1 MEFLARPSVLASLI
15 DSLVLFGE
23 YDRRDRIDESGELL
37 PVPAIPFTAS
47 EILTSSV
54 AVIED
59 NVTKPEGLRRLFALL
74 DRPPP
79 LPSSPVADLWY
90 KVMAHLLARKSKE
103 LSLYIK
109 QNDVLSRVVN
119 HIDTECVFNLLLTM
133 LNTEATLESYPLS
146 SLFFIHF
153 DDDLE
158 REKNTS
164 GPIYNSSMPWPKS

>member
-1 MEFLARPSVLASLI
+1 MTISPDPAERLTTLLQRADSSITAIFAQEELHDDFYTRWRTKDSLLTEYLARPSVLASLI

-47 EILTSSV
+47 EILTSNV

-59 NVTKPEGLRRLFALL
+59 SVTKNESLKKLFALL

-90 KVMAHLLARKSKE
+90 KVSFSFFQAS
-103 LSLYIK
+103 
-109 QNDVLSRVVN
+109 
-119 HIDTECVFNLLLTM
+119 F
-133 LNTEATLESYPLS
+133 
-146 SLFFIHF
+146 SLF
-153 DDDLE
+153 
-158 REKNTS
+158 
-164 GPIYNSSMPWPKS
+164 